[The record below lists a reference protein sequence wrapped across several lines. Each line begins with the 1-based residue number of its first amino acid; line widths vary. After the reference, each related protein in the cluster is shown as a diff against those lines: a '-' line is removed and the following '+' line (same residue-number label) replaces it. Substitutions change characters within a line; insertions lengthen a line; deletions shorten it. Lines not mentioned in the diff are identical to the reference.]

1 MADEKGI
8 PLFDLLVNNL
18 GKKKEIDKNTKE
30 LQILLQRIDEK
41 IKYNDENNISNDKL
55 LAYRDKVNSSL
66 NVSVADDIGH
76 NMAQYVKIQLISTT
90 KLSDENKDWL
100 PKCRA
105 ELLSEVNEV
114 TKKELLKRIQ
124 KIDKSH

>member
-1 MADEKGI
+1 
-8 PLFDLLVNNL
+8 
-18 GKKKEIDKNTKE
+18 
-30 LQILLQRIDEK
+30 
-41 IKYNDENNISNDKL
+41 
-55 LAYRDKVNSSL
+55 
-66 NVSVADDIGH
+66 
-76 NMAQYVKIQLISTT
+76 MAQYVKIQLISTT